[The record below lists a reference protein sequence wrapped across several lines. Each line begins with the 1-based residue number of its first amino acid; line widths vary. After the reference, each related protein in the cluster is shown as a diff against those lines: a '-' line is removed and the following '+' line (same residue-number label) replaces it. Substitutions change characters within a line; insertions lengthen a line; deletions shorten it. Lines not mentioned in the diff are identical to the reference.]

1 MLIDDNQSSKY
12 DSQPKP
18 TSTSSE
24 ENLGTESEK
33 FVVLP
38 HHPLYGR
45 VVKTVQRRV
54 RRTYV
59 DCTIEEPTQPEFR
72 YYIHECWLS
81 STPLLSLPNAPTP
94 NEAICVRL
102 SALDKMVQKLLTT
115 SYFRRIS
122 HDEQACHPAPVSD
135 PATRSA
141 PADLEP
147 TSADQPR
154 SAPASAFLPGTRKG
168 RRNLP

>member
-1 MLIDDNQSSKY
+1 MTSNDNQSSKY
-12 DSQPKP
+12 ASQPKP
-18 TSTSSE
+18 SSTSAE

-38 HHPLYGR
+38 HHPLYGH
-45 VVKTVQRRV
+45 VVKTLERRV

-59 DCTIEEPTQPEFR
+59 DCMIEEPTQPGFR
-72 YYIHECWLS
+72 YHIHECWLS
-81 STPLLSLPNAPTP
+81 STPPLCLPDAPTP
-94 NEAICVRL
+94 NEAICIRL
-102 SALDKMVQKLLTT
+102 SALDKMVQNLLTT

-122 HDEQACHPAPVSD
+122 HDEQACHPTPVSD

-147 TSADQPR
+147 TSADQPH
-154 SAPASAFLPGTRKG
+154 SAPASALLPGTRTG

>member
-12 DSQPKP
+12 ASQPKP
-18 TSTSSE
+18 TSTSAE
-24 ENLGTESEK
+24 TNLGIESEK

-45 VVKTVQRRV
+45 VVKVVERRV

-59 DCTIEEPTQPEFR
+59 DCTIEEPTQPTFR
-72 YYIHECWLS
+72 YHIHESWLS
-81 STPLLSLPNAPTP
+81 STPPLCLPKAPMP
-94 NEAICVRL
+94 NETICVNL
-102 SALDKMVQKLLTT
+102 SALDKMVQNLLTT

-122 HDEQACHPAPVSD
+122 HDEQAYHPVSVSD

-147 TSADQPR
+147 TSADQPH
-154 SAPASAFLPGTRKG
+154 SAPTSALLPGTPTG